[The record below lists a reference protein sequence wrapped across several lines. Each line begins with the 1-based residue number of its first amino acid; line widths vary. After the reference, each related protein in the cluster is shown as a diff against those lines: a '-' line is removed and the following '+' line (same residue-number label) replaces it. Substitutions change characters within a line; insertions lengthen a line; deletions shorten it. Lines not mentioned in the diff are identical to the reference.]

1 MSSYI
6 KKLEGYTDLDAGII
20 RSTKINKV
28 LKALIKLNT
37 IPRDE
42 EFHFKSRS
50 IELLNKM
57 GKLLGASDTD
67 LDPADG
73 GAEKDTEA
81 EPATNGITK
90 EEDAKPSTPAVEAA
104 PTPAVDDAPSAES
117 AKTTDA
123 PSTVPEPTV
132 AANDDTTGAEPI
144 AQANKTQP
152 TIPEPAKVEPE
163 EATSAGTTATLPP
176 SAPAAVTSTSAEA
189 HAE

>member
-1 MSSYI
+1 MSSYV

-42 EFHFKSRS
+42 EFNFKSRS
-50 IELLNKM
+50 IDLLGKM

-67 LDPADG
+67 LDAADG

-90 EEDAKPSTPAVEAA
+90 EEDAKPAVEAA
-104 PTPAVDDAPSAES
+104 PAPAVDDAPSAEP
-117 AKTTDA
+117 ATTAAA
-123 PSTVPEPTV
+123 PPAEPEPTI
-132 AANDDTTGAEPI
+132 AATEATIGAEPM
-144 AQANKTQP
+144 AEVEKTHP
-152 TIPEPAKVEPE
+152 TIPEPAKVESE
-163 EATSAGTTATLPP
+163 EATAAPTTATV
-176 SAPAAVTSTSAEA
+176 ASTSAEA
-189 HAE
+189 PKG